1 MEPVKSVLLS
11 TSLGL
16 SVAEAERIAASL
28 GISGVRFVSCR
39 TSRRAVATVGIAPA
53 RSRDPR
59 GARFLAREQRGLTR
73 SHSVLDTH

>member
-11 TSLGL
+11 NILGL

-28 GISGVRFVSCR
+28 GINGIRFVSCR
-39 TSRRAVATVGIAPA
+39 TSRRAVATVGPA

-73 SHSVLDTH
+73 